1 MKLEKYY
8 KPKTFVYTGAY
19 QDVSTIVHHY
29 QYSDKAYIENEELV
43 ENSNYKN
50 YIQVVGLNDAAKL
63 NKIQEMFNIEPF
75 IMEDILNVGQ
85 RNKFE
90 YKDEYVFTSFNVL
103 YFDQNHQIQK
113 DYMSMIYLGQTVITF
128 HETQP
133 YYLEPLIPLLKEYQE
148 LKSHSAD
155 LLFYHILDIITD
167 GHLDVYDALDHQMTL
182 FEEEILESK
191 DMEQEAF
198 YLVRKQMLQ
207 LKNIISPMYEQL
219 DKMLQ
224 RKLSVFNI
232 DHQSYFEDLKDHLQ
246 RLESKLHQARDM
258 MRQLLDLHMN
268 NQSTKMNQIMSTLTL
283 FSAIFIPLS
292 FLTGYFG
299 MNFREFTALDQKYG
313 VLIFSVM
320 CIIIAIGMVLF
331 FKKKKWL

>member
-1 MKLEKYY
+1 MARKLC
-8 KPKTFVYTGAY
+8 
-19 QDVSTIVHHY
+19 
-29 QYSDKAYIENEELV
+29 
-43 ENSNYKN
+43 
-50 YIQVVGLNDAAKL
+50 
-63 NKIQEMFNIEPF
+63 
-75 IMEDILNVGQ
+75 
-85 RNKFE
+85 
-90 YKDEYVFTSFNVL
+90 
-103 YFDQNHQIQK
+103 
-113 DYMSMIYLGQTVITF
+113 
-128 HETQP
+128 
-133 YYLEPLIPLLKEYQE
+133 
-148 LKSHSAD
+148 
-155 LLFYHILDIITD
+155 
-167 GHLDVYDALDHQMTL
+167 
-182 FEEEILESK
+182 
-191 DMEQEAF
+191 
-198 YLVRKQMLQ
+198 
-207 LKNIISPMYEQL
+207 
-219 DKMLQ
+219 KMLQ